1 MRAAL
6 LLLSA
11 IATTAGS
18 AVAQDGGPA
27 PVLPDTVPFET
38 VPQVP
43 GLESKWLVG
52 TGADSSLYL
61 LRVRLA
67 PGTRL
72 PPHTHP
78 DSRFTQVLSG
88 TLYVG
93 FGRTFDTTAVRSIPA
108 GAVFVTPAGTPHFV
122 WARDGDVE
130 YQESGEGPTANQFV
144 EAPSP

>member
-1 MRAAL
+1 MRVTL

-11 IATTAGS
+11 IVATAGS
-18 AVAQDGGPA
+18 AVAQEVEPV

-38 VPQVP
+38 VPQIP

-52 TGADSSLYL
+52 TGADTSLYL

-67 PGTRL
+67 PGTKL

-78 DSRFTQVLSG
+78 DSRFTQVMSG

-93 FGRTFDTTAVRSIPA
+93 FGRTFDTAAVRSMPA
-108 GAVFVTPAGTPHFV
+108 GAVFVTPADTPHFV
-122 WARDGDVE
+122 WARGGDVE

-144 EAPSP
+144 EAPSQ

>member
-1 MRAAL
+1 MRTTL

-11 IATTAGS
+11 IAATAGS
-18 AVAQDGGPA
+18 AGAQDVGPV
-27 PVLPDTVPFET
+27 PVLPDTVPFAT
-38 VPQVP
+38 VPQIP
-43 GLESKWLVG
+43 GLQSKWLVG
-52 TGADSSLYL
+52 TGADSALYL

-78 DSRFTQVLSG
+78 DARFTQVLSG

-93 FGRTFDTTAVRSIPA
+93 FGRTFDTTAVRSIPT
-108 GAVFVTPAGTPHFV
+108 GAVFVTPAGAPHFV

-144 EAPSP
+144 EPPSP